1 MLANKERLKMC
12 SPKPSDWKR
21 FLTLLA
27 YLNCLAQFCLAQF
40 CLAQTLLAQTDP
52 PADRSPL
59 PELPTREIRVPFED
73 LSVLLNGVN
82 QRIFMTRAEYESLLK
97 QANLTSEQLMA
108 AQHDRLE
115 KSQIPINTAVLNAAY
130 SIQIETGRALI
141 SGDLTIEVL
150 KSGIQAI
157 PLAFQNVG
165 LMDALLD
172 GSPAMLSPPS
182 TVATISS
189 EQNSAPNSVAP
200 PAAFVFIEGT
210 GVRRLSFKMV
220 VPVSS
225 SAAQQTLS
233 CVLPSASAN
242 TWSMSVPG
250 NVEIVSGASVL
261 SRQLDTSANTTQFAL
276 IPNSDMPRGSALPVS
291 IVMTLNNKVLR
302 ETRSLEI
309 RNVILDEITEAYEQ
323 IQQRIFVQVLNG
335 AENRFQIEVPN
346 GFEIRKVQSPMMS
359 RWMITD
365 NPQNNAAPQRILV
378 IEMREPVSD
387 QVSIDVVATKA
398 SISPYTESA
407 TVWTWPVWRVLD
419 AESQTA
425 ILGIQLEQGLQ
436 LRSLNY
442 DSLIPLDNSFLD
454 KSMPAEMLAREP
466 TAPRVRPI
474 AVLYSPVANQSI
486 SGQIAKPTSLA
497 KSNLNLLAVVS
508 ESGIR
513 IQAIVDVTA
522 ANESIPSL
530 ELEIESSWRMQSAS
544 MPDGTKLNF
553 DLIEP
558 NRVRIRLSNPIAPNR
573 TNRILFE
580 LSSIPTGWLSEW
592 TERSFSFPKII
603 PRNME
608 QEITIL
614 SSMREGELTLSTTT
628 SENLTALFD
637 SERALL
643 QAQGDGSG
651 PSFSALTPDWKLEI
665 TATRNKPQISSEVFS
680 FFKVAKEGIKAS
692 YELHLDIKQAA
703 TDELR
708 FSLPESAP
716 REITIRGL
724 ENAVVKESTSRVV
737 DGRRFWTVK
746 IEKRVLGLA
755 KFSVDFLIDLA
766 KNQEQAMPS
775 IRIDGTIFQTGVMS
789 IEGDDELDVVVVK
802 HPRTADVGELT
813 QSSYVL
819 GNRLLGV
826 YGYNIFDNSSY
837 GSNEDTLSIRTS
849 QRQTQSLPSTI
860 IQRLTLTSA
869 LSTNRAS
876 YHVAEA
882 QLNSVGGYMQI
893 ELPDGAT
900 LWSITVDGQP
910 SLPQRHNGQLVVELN
925 AESNVPI
932 KPLGMEN
939 GRESGLHQLRIAF
952 EIPIREI
959 GIRTSVDLIAPT
971 FATVQSESGPSE
983 QIPVADTRWQVWMP
997 SELHLSSSVGDLALT
1012 YDADADAD
1020 ADALVFP
1027 YTLRKYL
1034 DLAMESPKLV
1044 PTDLVPKSGRFSAED
1059 FFAEKAATRQW
1070 QTPRSNA
1077 IAENDFSLA
1086 PPAGRLDGLAENSF
1100 DVPMSLPQIAA
1111 PTPTVTNQI
1120 TLGISPGGGPA
1131 QGIAAP
1137 SSSIVRTPELRDK
1150 SMLNSPD
1157 GLKTL
1162 PIQFENP
1169 LTWHSS
1175 QLRGFGNESSISLNL
1190 VNNKRLE
1197 WAGYAFAALV
1207 VAFGFVATSYRVGL
1221 VVYWGSVALLLLIA
1235 VPLMTPWPYEVGTVA
1250 GYGFFATLA
1259 IMTLRVVV
1267 EMVRRFTA
1275 MGKRIANRAIA
1286 GPTTFLFAFAMSTLT
1301 HCIAQE
1307 AKEDKSPILIPADAI
1322 VIPYDPNSQSG
1333 SRDSDEL
1340 LVPYSVV
1347 TKLWDLA
1354 HPDDKQKVVLDAPA
1368 EYSLSNLRVTA
1379 SLERDD
1385 VLVVSMDMEI
1395 VSHTNKS
1402 IFIPFGF
1409 EGAALTRATLDG
1421 EPASLRTAE
1430 NALILMVS
1438 GAQTHNF
1445 SASYQIPI
1453 TRQGGW
1459 RTVNA
1464 TLPSAPSGM
1473 LTLSV
1478 PMANTEVRLMGL
1490 PFSEQRES
1498 TREKES
1504 FETVFPQDG
1513 RLSVQWRPKM
1523 AEIVTDQGISVV
1535 TENTLHVEEQGL
1547 RANWNVKLEFRRG
1560 RRDQFEFELPKDLL
1574 VERVVGKNI
1583 RGWKI
1588 ETLENK
1594 QLVRVTLLKSAVE
1607 SEQLSIIAS
1616 RPQRLGTGEDQFVEV
1631 PRLSVPEAM
1640 LHQGRITLFRSELID
1655 VRVQE
1660 SAGLVREDLDAAA
1673 PASPSSSPIA
1683 MKAFQTYRYS
1693 MADYRL
1699 KLQVNAIATKIQC
1712 QTQTVLRAS
1721 RNDSQLESEITLTP
1735 NGRPLH
1741 RVQIQVPGEWQWTVP
1756 LAEVSSE
1763 WTLSEANNG
1772 YRVFDI
1778 QFAQGSTKAF
1788 TLTLAATQ
1796 KRNVDEGATEYT
1808 APIPQIRVVQATQE
1822 QGELQVFSDPGV
1834 AVIPEQLEN
1843 CQSVGLGVSPNAM
1856 SSQSVATSTNL
1867 RAIIR
1872 TTSGE
1877 YKGTLRF
1884 KPRTPQVSALSIS
1897 NVKLTR
1903 RSLEET
1909 IYMEW
1914 NIRDAGVHTIEFT
1927 LPERL
1932 KDATVLAQ
1940 MIRNIKRDTAT
1951 DSGDGKVR
1959 FTLELQ
1965 EDVMGEYRVLVQM
1978 DSPLPSGLQ
1987 SVPIPSNLTGTL
1999 ESRLVTLEN
2008 SGNDELVTET
2018 LLGISQMARGESQ
2031 WVKLSSLLGGK
2042 SAEAYRVED
2051 SSQVS
2056 ANEPILTFKSRSRS
2070 IVETATARIALA
2082 QTTMSVDGAGS
2093 YRATQE
2099 FRIENTSEAFL
2110 EVEMPSGAKLWSVL
2124 VAKKPVKPIE
2134 SPNKATRPGARRLR
2148 LPLVRTQTG
2157 DLDYG
2162 VELKYA
2168 GNLNRPNLTSKLD
2181 FPLVESININ
2191 VELSQMKLFLP
2202 ENQLWYG
2209 FDGTLGRVEDEADL
2223 LAGWLSQ
2230 KNKQLS
2236 RLSALAA
2243 NDSESFSQARAD
2255 ENFKQLEQQ
2264 VQAQLNNSVARQTKN
2279 DLLQKQVQ
2287 SNEAVVMEAKKQGAQ
2302 ALGKSSQYMGDNR
2315 ASFNSLFESQSN
2327 SRASGNLDLQVRN
2340 TFENMESKGKEWKD
2354 LSKALPQKGA
2364 AAKPNSMSGMEGRK
2378 SDSKDSRSLAES
2390 YKGKIQNGSMQ
2401 QQSSFGAN
2409 SANGLAG
2416 LRSGSGGSVQSFDP
2430 STVQTSNQPS
2440 FVPVPQFVEPN
2451 KSDGYNAGYA
2461 SLDVALEMRGKPY
2474 YFSTPRGVAS
2484 LSVSGVSK
2492 SIVWRGSVV
2501 FAVLAILGMMTFLR
2515 RRLPKLHG
2523 APPS

>member
-1 MLANKERLKMC
+1 MC
-12 SPKPSDWKR
+12 SPKPSHWKR
-21 FLTLLA
+21 ILALLA
-27 YLNCLAQFCLAQF
+27 YLNCLAQFCLAQSSF
-40 CLAQTLLAQTDP
+40 AQTNP
-52 PADRSPL
+52 PADRGPL

-73 LSVLLNGVN
+73 LSVLLSGVN

-97 QANLTSEQLMA
+97 QANLTPEQLMA
-108 AQHDRLE
+108 AQRDRLE
-115 KSQIPINTAVLNAAY
+115 KSQIPVNAVVLNAAY

-141 SGDLTIEVL
+141 FGELSIEVL

-182 TVATISS
+182 TVATIAS
-189 EQNSAPNSVAP
+189 EPKSAPSSVAP
-200 PAAFVFIEGT
+200 PTAFVFIEGT
-210 GVRRLSFKMV
+210 GVRRLSLKMV

-225 SAAQQTLS
+225 SAAQQTLN
-233 CVLPSASAN
+233 CILPSASAN

-261 SRQLDTSANTTQFAL
+261 SRQLDASANTTQFAL
-276 IPNSDMPRGSALPVS
+276 IPSSAMPHGPASPVNTAS
-291 IVMTLNNKVLR
+291 PVNIVMTLNNKVLR

-309 RNVILDEITEAYEQ
+309 RSVILDEITEAYEQ

-335 AENRFQIEVPN
+335 AENRFQVEVPN

-365 NPQNNAAPQRILV
+365 NPQNNATSQRILE

-387 QVSIDVVATKA
+387 QVAIDIVATKA

-407 TVWTWPVWRVLD
+407 TGWTWPVWRVLD

-454 KSMPAEMLAREP
+454 KSRPAEMLAREP

-497 KSNLNLLAVVS
+497 KTNLNLLAIVS

-513 IQAIVDVTA
+513 VQAMVDVTA

-544 MPDGTKLNF
+544 LSDGTKLNF
-553 DLIEP
+553 DLVEP
-558 NRVRIRLSNPIAPNR
+558 NRVRIRLANPIAPNR

-592 TERSFSFPKII
+592 NERSFSFPKII
-603 PRNME
+603 PRNLE
-608 QEITIL
+608 PEITIL
-614 SSMREGELTLSTTT
+614 SSMREGELTLSATT
-628 SENLTALFD
+628 SDNLTALFD

-643 QAQGDGSG
+643 KAQGDGSG
-651 PSFSALTPDWKLEI
+651 PSFSALTPDWQLEI

-703 TDELR
+703 TDEVR

-716 REITIRGL
+716 REITIVGL
-724 ENAVVKESTSRVV
+724 EKAVVKESTSRVL
-737 DGRRFWTVK
+737 DGRRFWTIK
-746 IEKRVLGLA
+746 IEKRVIGLA

-766 KNQEQAMPS
+766 KNQEQAMPN
-775 IRIDGTIFQTGVMS
+775 IRVDGTIFQTGVMS
-789 IEGDDELDVVVVK
+789 IEGEDELDVVVVK

-882 QLNSVGGYMQI
+882 QLNSVGGYIQI

-925 AESNVPI
+925 ADSNVRI
-932 KPLGMEN
+932 QPLGMEY

-983 QIPVADTRWQVWMP
+983 QIPVAHTQWQVWMP
-997 SELHLSSSVGDLALT
+997 SELHLSSSGGDLALT

-1020 ADALVFP
+1020 ALVFP
-1027 YTLRKYL
+1027 FTLVRYL
-1034 DLAMESPKLV
+1034 DFATKRHKLA
-1044 PTDLVPKSGRFSAED
+1044 PTGPVFKSSLSGED
-1059 FFAEKAATRQW
+1059 FVAEKSAAIRSVIPRSV
-1070 QTPRSNA
+1070 TPPSNA
-1077 IAENDFSLA
+1077 IMERSLSLT

-1100 DVPMSLPQIAA
+1100 DRPLSLAESDIALPTATSQTMSSIP
-1111 PTPTVTNQI
+1111 
-1120 TLGISPGGGPA
+1120 PGGGQA
-1131 QGIAAP
+1131 QGMAAP

-1207 VAFGFVATSYRVGL
+1207 VAFGFVATSYRLGL

-1235 VPLMTPWPYEVGTVA
+1235 VPLITPWPYEVGTVA

-1259 IMTLRVVV
+1259 ILTLRVVV
-1267 EMVRRFTA
+1267 EIVRRFMA
-1275 MGKRIANRAIA
+1275 MGKRIANRAVA
-1286 GPTTFLFAFAMSTLT
+1286 GPTTFLLVFAMSTFT

-1322 VIPYDPNSQSG
+1322 VIPYAPDTQPD
-1333 SRDSDEL
+1333 SRDSEKL
-1340 LVPYSVV
+1340 LVPYSVYE
-1347 TKLWDLA
+1347 KLWNLA
-1354 HPDDKQKVVLDAPA
+1354 HPDDKHKVDLDAPA

-1395 VSHTNKS
+1395 VSHTDKS

-1409 EGAALTRATLDG
+1409 DGAALTRAKLDG

-1438 GAQTHNF
+1438 GARTHNL

-1473 LTLSV
+1473 LTLTV
-1478 PMANTEVRLMGL
+1478 PLANTDVRLMGL

-1513 RLSVQWRPKM
+1513 RLSVQWRPKI
-1523 AEIVTDQGISVV
+1523 AEIVSDQGISVV
-1535 TENTLHVEEQGL
+1535 TENTLHVEEQGI

-1574 VERVVGKNI
+1574 VERVIGKNI

-1594 QLVRVTLLKSAVE
+1594 QLVKVTLLKSAVE

-1616 RPQRLGTGEDQFVEV
+1616 RPQRLGTGEDQFVEA

-1640 LHQGRITLFRSELID
+1640 LHQGRITIFRSELID

-1660 SAGLVREDLDAAA
+1660 TAGLVREDLGVAAQ
-1673 PASPSSSPIA
+1673 ASTSSSPIA
-1683 MKAFQTYRYS
+1683 IRAFQTYRFS

-1756 LAEVSSE
+1756 RAEVSSE

-1778 QFAQGSTKAF
+1778 QFAQGMTKPF
-1788 TLTLAATQ
+1788 MLTLSATQ
-1796 KRNVDEGATEYT
+1796 KRNADDGATEYT

-1822 QGELQVFSDPGV
+1822 QGELQIFSDPGV

-1843 CQSVGLGVSPNAM
+1843 CQSVGLGGSPNAT
-1856 SSQSVATSTNL
+1856 SSQSVATATNL

-1872 TTSGE
+1872 TMSGS
-1877 YKGTLRF
+1877 YQGTLRF

-1932 KDATVLAQ
+1932 KDATVMAQ
-1940 MIRNIKRDTAT
+1940 MIRNIKRDAAT
-1951 DSGDGKVR
+1951 DAGDGKIR

-1965 EDVMGEYRVLVQM
+1965 EDVMGQYRVLVQM
-1978 DSPLPSGLQ
+1978 DSPLPSSLQ

-2018 LLGISQMARGESQ
+2018 LVGINQMTRGESQ

-2051 SSQVS
+2051 SNQAS
-2056 ANEPILTFKSRSRS
+2056 AKEPILTFKSRSRS

-2110 EVEMPSGAKLWSVL
+2110 EVEMPSGANLWSVL

-2134 SPNKATRPGARRLR
+2134 SPNKATKPGARRLR

-2191 VELSQMKLFLP
+2191 VELSQMRLFLP
-2202 ENQLWYG
+2202 ENQFWYG

-2279 DLLQKQVQ
+2279 DFLQKQVQ

-2302 ALGKSSQYMGDNR
+2302 ALGKSFQNMGDNR
-2315 ASFNSLFESQSN
+2315 ESFNNLFESQSN

-2340 TFENMESKGKEWKD
+2340 TIENMESKGKEWMP
-2354 LSKALPQKGA
+2354 LSKVLPQKGSA
-2364 AAKPNSMSGMEGRK
+2364 TKPNSMSGMEGRK

-2390 YKGKIQNGSMQ
+2390 YKGKIQNESAQ
-2401 QQSSFGAN
+2401 QQSAFGAN
-2409 SANGLAG
+2409 AANGPAG
-2416 LRSGSGGSVQSFDP
+2416 MRSGPGGNVQSFDQSAMQMP
-2430 STVQTSNQPS
+2430 NQPS
-2440 FVPVPQFVEPN
+2440 FIPVPQFVAPN
-2451 KSDGYNAGYA
+2451 KSDGDNAGYA
-2461 SLDVALEMRGKPY
+2461 SLDVVLEMRGKPY

-2501 FAVLAILGMMTFLR
+2501 VAVLAILGLMTFLR
-2515 RRLPKLHG
+2515 RRWPKLYDSPL
-2523 APPS
+2523 A